1 MSIRETVT
9 EPKPTGTTGSVA
21 PANSSRSRWTVFF
34 LLGTIALL
42 FAICTQHVWEDFYI
56 TYRASKNLAVG
67 NGLTFTV
74 GERVHSFTS
83 PLGTLLPT
91 LASLMTG
98 NKSDTVALWIFRF
111 MSIAAYGGAGVV
123 MWQLARRMSSHL
135 YPAVFLVALLAT
147 DAKSIDFTISGME
160 TPYLLLF
167 LGWNL
172 YALFFA
178 PERRALHL
186 GLSWAALMW
195 SRPDSFIYIGALG
208 LGTVLFG
215 RFDSFWGGRRD
226 LLKDFLV
233 AGAITTV
240 LYGPWIAWAW
250 WYYGSPIPHTVI
262 AKGLLMPHPTVA
274 NLLTWLKDFPF
285 RVAEHRASLGVTFMP
300 PYGMNS
306 GWPMWQIMISTYLS
320 IGVMLLWLVPPVR
333 WEARVASF
341 AFTVGYFYINY
352 FANFPAPWYIPTLTT
367 LAFVALTGVVSQI
380 VRRTDPTGRG
390 WRPRWYV
397 LVPSM
402 LVPLAALLMLIATGI
417 QMGLAQRI
425 NENGNRR
432 LMAEWLR
439 DHAATPKDTVF
450 IECLGYVGFF
460 SNLKIYDWPGLC
472 SPEVVAVRRKST
484 TLGDYTHYFPEI
496 VSALQPDWVV
506 LRSSEIYQVNLID
519 RDLLTRYY
527 SLAKVFDCRAR
538 VDAIKFLP
546 GRGHLTFDSHFEVY
560 RRNPIP
566 IGETGLQEHV
576 PVRIVP
582 ITVESFVSK
591 QTWAGPAYNS
601 KGYIAAHA
609 PSLLT
614 ARIPAGAKSVVGQ
627 FGFFPGSY
635 ENAPN
640 ATAGAIFTVNIVAR
654 DGTKTQAYMAAL
666 QPAEREKDRG
676 DQNFVAP
683 INVADPVLAEL
694 VIEPPPGRS
703 NAFGWTYWTNLKF
716 EIPRE

>member
-1 MSIRETVT
+1 MSISETVPQQQRT
-9 EPKPTGTTGSVA
+9 AVA
-21 PANSSRSRWTVFF
+21 GASTVAGVVRARWTVFLVLF
-34 LLGTIALL
+34 GIALT
-42 FAICTQHVWEDFYI
+42 FAVCTQHVWEDFYI
-56 TYRASKNLAVG
+56 TYRASKNLAIG
-67 NGLTFTV
+67 NGLTFTA

-98 NKSDTVALWIFRF
+98 NTSDTAALWIFRF
-111 MSIAAYGGAGVV
+111 MSIAAYGGAGIVL
-123 MWQLARRMSSHL
+123 WQLARRFSAHV

-147 DAKSIDFTISGME
+147 DAKTVDFTISGME

-172 YALFFA
+172 YALFFS
-178 PERRALHL
+178 PPRRAVHL
-186 GLSWAALMW
+186 GLAWAGLMW
-195 SRPDSFIYIGALG
+195 SRPDSFIYIGALA
-208 LGTVLFG
+208 LGTLLFG
-215 RFDSFWGGRRD
+215 RYDSFWAGRRD
-226 LLKDFLV
+226 FLKDCLV
-233 AGAITTV
+233 GGVITTA
-240 LYGPWIAWAW
+240 LYGPWLAWAW
-250 WYYGSPIPHTVI
+250 WYYGTPIPHTVI

-274 NLLTWLKDFPF
+274 NVLTWLKDFPF
-285 RVAEHRASLGVTFMP
+285 RVFGHRASLGLTFMP
-300 PYGMNS
+300 PYGLNS
-306 GWPMWQIMISTYLS
+306 GWPMWQIWISTYLS
-320 IGVMLLWLVPPVR
+320 LGVMLLWLVPLVR
-333 WEARVASF
+333 WESRVASF
-341 AFTVGYFYINY
+341 AFTIGYFYLNY

-367 LAFVALTGVVSQI
+367 LAFVALAAVVSQW
-380 VRRTDPTGRG
+380 VGAAPANGG

-397 LVPSM
+397 LLPTM
-402 LVPLAALLMLIATGI
+402 LVPLGALLLLLATGL
-417 QMGLAQRI
+417 QMGLTQRI

-496 VSALQPDWVV
+496 ISALQPDWVV

-527 SLAKVFDCRAR
+527 SRVKVFDCRER
-538 VDAIKFLP
+538 IDAIKFLP
-546 GRGHLTFDSHFEVY
+546 GRGHLLFDSHFEVY
-560 RRNPIP
+560 HRNAIP
-566 IGETGLQEHV
+566 IGETGLQEHI
-576 PVRIVP
+576 PVRTVP
-582 ITVESFVSK
+582 ITVESLVEK
-591 QTWAGPAYNS
+591 RTWAGPAYNS

-609 PSLLT
+609 PSFLT
-614 ARIPAGAKSVVGQ
+614 VRVPAGAKSIVGQ

-635 ENAPN
+635 ERPPN
-640 ATAGAIFTVNIVAR
+640 ATAGAIVTINIVAK

-666 QPAEREKDRG
+666 NPAEREKDRG

-683 INVADPVLAEL
+683 ITVPDPMTAEL

-716 EIPRE
+716 EIPRQ